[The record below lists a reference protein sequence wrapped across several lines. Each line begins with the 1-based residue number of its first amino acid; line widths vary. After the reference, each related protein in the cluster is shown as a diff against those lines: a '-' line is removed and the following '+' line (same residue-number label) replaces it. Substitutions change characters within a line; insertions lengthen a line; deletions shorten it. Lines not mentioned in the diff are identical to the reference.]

1 MVSKNKKEEFI
12 LDGSEVL
19 KKVKQLVKEGN
30 VRRIIIKNEKD
41 QTLMEVPLTW
51 AAVGAVLAP
60 PLAAIGA
67 ATALLTKCKIVV
79 EKRK

>member
-51 AAVGAVLAP
+51 VAVEAVLAP

-67 ATALLTKCKIVV
+67 AAALLTKCKIVV

>member
-41 QTLMEVPLTW
+41 
-51 AAVGAVLAP
+51 
-60 PLAAIGA
+60 
-67 ATALLTKCKIVV
+67 
-79 EKRK
+79 